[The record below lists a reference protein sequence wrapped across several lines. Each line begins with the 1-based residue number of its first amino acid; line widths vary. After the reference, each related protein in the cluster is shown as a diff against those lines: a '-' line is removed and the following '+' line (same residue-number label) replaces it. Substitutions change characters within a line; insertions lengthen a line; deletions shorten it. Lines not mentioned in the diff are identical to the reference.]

1 MKVDFI
7 IVGAG
12 IIGMTMALALC
23 RSGKKVAIIERNLEK
38 SLKINRVY
46 TLSEKTKLFYQEIG
60 LWDDILEIN
69 NLDGMSIYYRNLEKN
84 NIISFSRNNNNNN
97 NNIGYIVQS
106 KNIIL
111 ALKETLG
118 KYKNFS
124 LMDKSMVNNMEEF
137 ENSVKIKTDNNI
149 EIEGKY
155 LISCEGSNSKIKK
168 DINIKNTYDD
178 YKSIALVFNIEHK
191 ISNKN
196 IAFQIFMESGP
207 IAFLPIDNNNFSM
220 VVSVKNKFA
229 SNENFSKENIC
240 NYLEIIS
247 NEKFGKIQVKGE
259 VASFNLMGFDSEKY
273 KLNNILFVGDSA
285 HGIHPLAGMGLNL
298 GVSDIIEIMKTIDS
312 KSKIVGSRNFFS
324 AYARRQKIINKNAR
338 QQLKFIEKIYSIE
351 NSVVKNII
359 KITMQNIQKSNY
371 IKSAIVKHANN
382 NLNFF

>member
-12 IIGMTMALALC
+12 IIGMTTALALC
-23 RSGKKVAIIERNLEK
+23 KSGKKVVIIEKNLEK

-46 TLSEKTKLFYQEIG
+46 TLSEKTKLFYKKIG
-60 LWDDILEIN
+60 LWDDIKEIN
-69 NLDGMSIYYRNLEKN
+69 NLDGMNIYYRKLEKN
-84 NIISFSRNNNNNN
+84 NILSFSRNKN
-97 NNIGYIVQS
+97 NNIGYIAQS

-111 ALKETLG
+111 ALKSELD
-118 KYKNFS
+118 KHQNFS
-124 LMDKSMVNNMEEF
+124 LIDKCILSNMEEF
-137 ENSVKIKTDNNI
+137 ENSVKIKTDAEI
-149 EIEGKY
+149 EIEGNY

-168 DINIKNTYDD
+168 DINIKNIYDD
-178 YKSIALVFNIEHK
+178 YQSRALVFNIEHK
-191 ISNKN
+191 LSNNN
-196 IAFQIFMESGP
+196 IALQIFLESGP

-220 VVSVKNKFA
+220 VVSVKNKFLRD
-229 SNENFSKENIC
+229 ENFSKENIST
-240 NYLEIIS
+240 YLERVS
-247 NEKFGKIQVKGE
+247 CGNFGKIKLISE
-259 VASFNLMGFDSEKY
+259 IASFNLMGFDSEKY

-298 GVSDIIEIMKTIDS
+298 GVSDIIEIMKNIDS
-312 KSKIVGSRNFFS
+312 ENTSAGKKNFFS

-338 QQLKFIEKIYSIE
+338 QQLKFIERIYSIE

-359 KITMQNIQKSNY
+359 QITMKNIQKSNY

>member
-69 NLDGMSIYYRNLEKN
+69 NLDGMSIYYRSLEKK
-84 NIISFSRNNNNNN
+84 NIISFSRNNNNN
-97 NNIGYIVQS
+97 IGYIAQS

-111 ALKETLG
+111 ALKEALS

-124 LMDKSMVNNMEEF
+124 LVDKSMINNMEEF
-137 ENSVKIKTDNNI
+137 ENSVKIKTDKNM

-229 SNENFSKENIC
+229 SDENFSKENIC

-247 NEKFGKIQVKGE
+247 SGKFGKIQVKGE
-259 VASFNLMGFDSEKY
+259 IAAFNLMGFDSEKY

-312 KSKIVGSRNFFS
+312 KSKIAGSKNFFS

-338 QQLKFIEKIYSIE
+338 QQLKFIERIYSIE

>member
-69 NLDGMSIYYRNLEKN
+69 NLDGMSIYYRSLEKK
-84 NIISFSRNNNNNN
+84 NIISFSRNNNNN
-97 NNIGYIVQS
+97 IGYIAQS

-111 ALKETLG
+111 ALKEALS

-124 LMDKSMVNNMEEF
+124 LVDKSMINNMEEF
-137 ENSVKIKTDNNI
+137 ENSVKIKTDKNM

-191 ISNKN
+191 IPNNN
-196 IAFQIFMESGP
+196 IAFQIFLESGP

-229 SNENFSKENIC
+229 SDENFSKENIC

-338 QQLKFIEKIYSIE
+338 QQLKFIERIYSIE

>member
-23 RSGKKVAIIERNLEK
+23 RSGKKVAIIEKNLEK

-60 LWDDILEIN
+60 LWNDILEIN

-84 NIISFSRNNNNNN
+84 NIISFSRNNN

-124 LMDKSMVNNMEEF
+124 LMDKSTVNSMEEF
-137 ENSVKIKTDNNI
+137 ENSVKIKTDKNI

-191 ISNKN
+191 IANNN
-196 IAFQIFMESGP
+196 IAFQIFLESGP

-229 SNENFSKENIC
+229 SDENFSKENIC

-247 NEKFGKIQVKGE
+247 SGKFGKIQVKGE
-259 VASFNLMGFDSEKY
+259 IASFNLMGFDSEKY

-312 KSKIVGSRNFFS
+312 KSKIAGSKNFFS

-338 QQLKFIEKIYSIE
+338 QQLKFIERIYSIE
-351 NSVVKNII
+351 NNVVKNII
-359 KITMQNIQKSNY
+359 KITMQNIQKSNC

>member
-1 MKVDFI
+1 MRVDFI

-46 TLSEKTKLFYQEIG
+46 TLSEKTKLFYEEIS
-60 LWDDILEIN
+60 LWDDIIEIN
-69 NLDGMSIYYRNLEKN
+69 NLDGMSIYYRSLEKK
-84 NIISFSRNNNNNN
+84 NIISFSRNNNNN
-97 NNIGYIVQS
+97 IGYIAQS

-111 ALKETLG
+111 ALKEALS

-124 LMDKSMVNNMEEF
+124 LVDKSMINNMEEF
-137 ENSVKIKTDNNI
+137 ENSVKIKTDKNM

-191 ISNKN
+191 IPNNN
-196 IAFQIFMESGP
+196 IAFQIFLESGP

-229 SNENFSKENIC
+229 SDGNFSKENIC

-247 NEKFGKIQVKGE
+247 RGKFGKIQVKGE
-259 VASFNLMGFDSEKY
+259 IAAFNLMGFDSEKY
-273 KLNNILFVGDSA
+273 KLNNIIFVGDSA

-298 GVSDIIEIMKTIDS
+298 GVSDIIEIMKTVDS
-312 KSKIVGSRNFFS
+312 KSKITGSKNFFS

-338 QQLKFIEKIYSIE
+338 QQLKFIERIYSIE

>member
-23 RSGKKVAIIERNLEK
+23 RSGKKVAIIEKNLEK

-84 NIISFSRNNNNNN
+84 NIISFSRNNNNN
-97 NNIGYIVQS
+97 IGYIVQS

-111 ALKETLG
+111 ELKETLG

-124 LMDKSMVNNMEEF
+124 LMDKSTVNSMEEF
-137 ENSVKIKTDNNI
+137 ENSVKIKTDKNI
-149 EIEGKY
+149 EIEGEY
-155 LISCEGSNSKIKK
+155 LISCEGSNSQIKK

-191 ISNKN
+191 IANNN
-196 IAFQIFMESGP
+196 IAFQIFLESGP

-229 SNENFSKENIC
+229 SDENFSKENIC

-247 NEKFGKIQVKGE
+247 SGKFGKIQVKGE
-259 VASFNLMGFDSEKY
+259 IASFNLMGFDSEKY

-312 KSKIVGSRNFFS
+312 KSKIAGSKNFFS

-338 QQLKFIEKIYSIE
+338 QQLKFIERIYSIE

-359 KITMQNIQKSNY
+359 KITMKNIQKSNY

>member
-1 MKVDFI
+1 MRVDFI

-38 SLKINRVY
+38 NLKINRVY
-46 TLSEKTKLFYQEIG
+46 TLSEKTKLFYEEIS
-60 LWDDILEIN
+60 LWDDIIEIN
-69 NLDGMSIYYRNLEKN
+69 NLDGMSIYYRSLEKK
-84 NIISFSRNNNNNN
+84 NIISFSRNNNNN
-97 NNIGYIVQS
+97 IGYIAQS

-111 ALKETLG
+111 ALKEALS

-124 LMDKSMVNNMEEF
+124 LVDKSMINNMEEF
-137 ENSVKIKTDNNI
+137 ENSVKIKTDKNM

-191 ISNKN
+191 IPNNN
-196 IAFQIFMESGP
+196 IAFQIFLESGP

-229 SNENFSKENIC
+229 SDENFSKENIC
-240 NYLEIIS
+240 SYLEIIS
-247 NEKFGKIQVKGE
+247 NGKFGKIQVKGE
-259 VASFNLMGFDSEKY
+259 IASFNLMGFDSEKY

-298 GVSDIIEIMKTIDS
+298 GVSDIIEIMKTVDS
-312 KSKIVGSRNFFS
+312 KSKITGSKNFFS

-338 QQLKFIEKIYSIE
+338 QQLKFIERIYSIE

>member
-84 NIISFSRNNNNNN
+84 NIISFSRNNNN
-97 NNIGYIVQS
+97 IGYIVQS

-124 LMDKSMVNNMEEF
+124 LMDKSTVNSMEEF
-137 ENSVKIKTDNNI
+137 ENSVKIKTDKNI

-191 ISNKN
+191 ISNNN
-196 IAFQIFMESGP
+196 IAFQIFLESGP

-229 SNENFSKENIC
+229 SDENFSKENIC

-247 NEKFGKIQVKGE
+247 NGKFGKIQVKGE
-259 VASFNLMGFDSEKY
+259 IASFNLMGFDSEKY

-312 KSKIVGSRNFFS
+312 KSKIAGSKNFFS

>member
-23 RSGKKVAIIERNLEK
+23 RSGKKVAIIEKNLEK

-84 NIISFSRNNNNNN
+84 NIISFSRNNNNN
-97 NNIGYIVQS
+97 IGYIVQS

-111 ALKETLG
+111 ELKETLS

-124 LMDKSMVNNMEEF
+124 LMDKSTVNSMEEF
-137 ENSVKIKTDNNI
+137 ENSVKIKTDKNI
-149 EIEGKY
+149 EIEGEY
-155 LISCEGSNSKIKK
+155 LISCEGSNSQIKK

-191 ISNKN
+191 IANNN
-196 IAFQIFMESGP
+196 IAFQIFLESGP

-229 SNENFSKENIC
+229 SDKNFSKENIC

-247 NEKFGKIQVKGE
+247 SGKFGKIQVKGE
-259 VASFNLMGFDSEKY
+259 IASFNLMGFDSEKY

-312 KSKIVGSRNFFS
+312 KSKISGSKNFFS

-338 QQLKFIEKIYSIE
+338 QQLKFIERIYSIE

>member
-23 RSGKKVAIIERNLEK
+23 RSGKKVAIIEKNLEK

-84 NIISFSRNNNNNN
+84 NIISFSRNNNNN
-97 NNIGYIVQS
+97 IGYIVQS
-106 KNIIL
+106 KNIIS

-124 LMDKSMVNNMEEF
+124 LMDKSTVNSMEEF
-137 ENSVKIKTDNNI
+137 ENSVKLKTDKNI

-191 ISNKN
+191 IANNN
-196 IAFQIFMESGP
+196 IAFQIFLESGP

-229 SNENFSKENIC
+229 SDENFSKENIC

-247 NEKFGKIQVKGE
+247 SGKFGKIQVKGE
-259 VASFNLMGFDSEKY
+259 ISSFNLMGFDSEKY

-312 KSKIVGSRNFFS
+312 KSKIAGSKNFFS

-338 QQLKFIEKIYSIE
+338 QQLKFIERIYSIE

>member
-84 NIISFSRNNNNNN
+84 NIISFSRNNN

-229 SNENFSKENIC
+229 SDENFSKENIC

-312 KSKIVGSRNFFS
+312 KSKIDGSKNFFS

>member
-23 RSGKKVAIIERNLEK
+23 RSGKKVAIIEKNLEK

-84 NIISFSRNNNNNN
+84 NIISFSRNNNNN
-97 NNIGYIVQS
+97 IGYIVQS

-111 ALKETLG
+111 ALKETLD

-124 LMDKSMVNNMEEF
+124 LMDKSTVNSMEEF
-137 ENSVKIKTDNNI
+137 ENSVKIKTDKNI

-191 ISNKN
+191 IVNNN
-196 IAFQIFMESGP
+196 IAFQIFLESGP

-229 SNENFSKENIC
+229 SDENFSKENIC

-247 NEKFGKIQVKGE
+247 SGKFGKIQVKGE
-259 VASFNLMGFDSEKY
+259 IASFNLMGFDSEKY

-312 KSKIVGSRNFFS
+312 KSKIASSKNFFS

-338 QQLKFIEKIYSIE
+338 QQLKFIERIYSIE

-359 KITMQNIQKSNY
+359 KITMNNIQKSNY

>member
-23 RSGKKVAIIERNLEK
+23 RSGKKVAIIEKNLEK

-84 NIISFSRNNNNNN
+84 NIISFSRNNNNN
-97 NNIGYIVQS
+97 IGYIVQS

-111 ALKETLG
+111 ALKEALG

-124 LMDKSMVNNMEEF
+124 LMDKSTVNSMEEF
-137 ENSVKIKTDNNI
+137 ENSVKIKTDKNI

-191 ISNKN
+191 IANNN
-196 IAFQIFMESGP
+196 IAFQIFLESGP

-229 SNENFSKENIC
+229 SDENFSKENIC

-247 NEKFGKIQVKGE
+247 SGKFGKIQVKGE
-259 VASFNLMGFDSEKY
+259 IASFNLMGFDSEKY

-312 KSKIVGSRNFFS
+312 KSKIASSKNFFS

-338 QQLKFIEKIYSIE
+338 QQLKFIERIYSIE

>member
-23 RSGKKVAIIERNLEK
+23 RSGKKVAIIEKNLEK

-84 NIISFSRNNNNNN
+84 NIISFSRNNNNN
-97 NNIGYIVQS
+97 IGYIVQS

-111 ALKETLG
+111 ALKETLD

-124 LMDKSMVNNMEEF
+124 LMDKSTVNSMEEF
-137 ENSVKIKTDNNI
+137 ENSVKIKTDKNI

-191 ISNKN
+191 IVNNN
-196 IAFQIFMESGP
+196 IAFQIFLESGP

-229 SNENFSKENIC
+229 SDENFSKENIC

-247 NEKFGKIQVKGE
+247 SGKFGKIQVKGE
-259 VASFNLMGFDSEKY
+259 IASFNLMGFDSEKY

-312 KSKIVGSRNFFS
+312 KSKIAGSKFFFS

-338 QQLKFIEKIYSIE
+338 QQLKFIERIYSIE

-359 KITMQNIQKSNY
+359 KITMKNIQKSNY

>member
-23 RSGKKVAIIERNLEK
+23 RSGKKVAIIEKNLEK

-84 NIISFSRNNNNNN
+84 NIISFSRNNNNN
-97 NNIGYIVQS
+97 IGYIVQS

-124 LMDKSMVNNMEEF
+124 LMDKSTVNSMEEF
-137 ENSVKIKTDNNI
+137 ENSVKIKTDKNI

-191 ISNKN
+191 IANNN
-196 IAFQIFMESGP
+196 IAFQIFLESGP

-229 SNENFSKENIC
+229 SDKNFSKENIC

-247 NEKFGKIQVKGE
+247 SGKFGKIQVKGE
-259 VASFNLMGFDSEKY
+259 IASFNLMGFDSEKY

-312 KSKIVGSRNFFS
+312 KSKIAGSKNFFS

-338 QQLKFIEKIYSIE
+338 QQLKFIERIYSIE

>member
-1 MKVDFI
+1 M
-7 IVGAG
+7 
-12 IIGMTMALALC
+12 
-23 RSGKKVAIIERNLEK
+23 
-38 SLKINRVY
+38 
-46 TLSEKTKLFYQEIG
+46 
-60 LWDDILEIN
+60 
-69 NLDGMSIYYRNLEKN
+69 
-84 NIISFSRNNNNNN
+84 
-97 NNIGYIVQS
+97 
-106 KNIIL
+106 
-111 ALKETLG
+111 
-118 KYKNFS
+118 
-124 LMDKSMVNNMEEF
+124 
-137 ENSVKIKTDNNI
+137 KIKTDKNI

-191 ISNKN
+191 IVNNN
-196 IAFQIFMESGP
+196 IAFQIFLESGP

-229 SNENFSKENIC
+229 SDENFSKENIC

-247 NEKFGKIQVKGE
+247 SGKFGKIQVKGE
-259 VASFNLMGFDSEKY
+259 IASFNLMGFDSEKY

-312 KSKIVGSRNFFS
+312 KSKIAGSKFFFS

-338 QQLKFIEKIYSIE
+338 QQLKFIERIYSIE

>member
-46 TLSEKTKLFYQEIG
+46 TLSEKTKLFYQEID

-84 NIISFSRNNNNNN
+84 NIISFSRNNNNN
-97 NNIGYIVQS
+97 IGYIVQS

-111 ALKETLG
+111 ALKETLD

-124 LMDKSMVNNMEEF
+124 LMDKSMVNNIEEF

-229 SNENFSKENIC
+229 SDENFSKENIC

-312 KSKIVGSRNFFS
+312 KDKIVGSKNFFS

-351 NSVVKNII
+351 NNVVKNII
-359 KITMQNIQKSNY
+359 QITMKNIQKSNY

>member
-46 TLSEKTKLFYQEIG
+46 TLSEKTKLFYQEID

-84 NIISFSRNNNNNN
+84 NIISFSRNNN

-137 ENSVKIKTDNNI
+137 KNSVKIKTDKNI

>member
-23 RSGKKVAIIERNLEK
+23 RSGKKVAIIEKNLEK

-84 NIISFSRNNNNNN
+84 NIISFSRNNNNN
-97 NNIGYIVQS
+97 IGYIVQS

-111 ALKETLG
+111 ELKETLS

-124 LMDKSMVNNMEEF
+124 LMDKSTVNSMEEF
-137 ENSVKIKTDNNI
+137 ENSVKIKTDKNI
-149 EIEGKY
+149 EIEAEY
-155 LISCEGSNSKIKK
+155 LISCEGSNSQIKK

-191 ISNKN
+191 IANNN
-196 IAFQIFMESGP
+196 IAFQIFLESGP

-229 SNENFSKENIC
+229 SDENFSKENIC

-247 NEKFGKIQVKGE
+247 SGKFGKIQVKSE
-259 VASFNLMGFDSEKY
+259 IASFNLMGFDSEKY

-312 KSKIVGSRNFFS
+312 KSKIAGSKNFFS

-338 QQLKFIEKIYSIE
+338 QQLKFIERIYSIE

-359 KITMQNIQKSNY
+359 KITMKNIQKSNY

>member
-1 MKVDFI
+1 MRVDFI

-84 NIISFSRNNNNNN
+84 NIISFSRNNNN
-97 NNIGYIVQS
+97 IGYIVQS

-137 ENSVKIKTDNNI
+137 KNSVKIKTDKNI

-191 ISNKN
+191 IPNNN
-196 IAFQIFMESGP
+196 IAFQIFLESGP

-229 SNENFSKENIC
+229 SDENFSKENIC

-247 NEKFGKIQVKGE
+247 NGKFGKIQVKGE

-312 KSKIVGSRNFFS
+312 KSKIDGSKNFFS

-338 QQLKFIEKIYSIE
+338 QQLKFIERIYSIE